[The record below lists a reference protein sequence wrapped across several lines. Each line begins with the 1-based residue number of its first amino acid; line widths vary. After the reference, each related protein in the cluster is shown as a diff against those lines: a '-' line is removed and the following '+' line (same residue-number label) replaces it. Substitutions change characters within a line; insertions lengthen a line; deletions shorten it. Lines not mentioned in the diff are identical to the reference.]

1 MRRNGPRVWRGL
13 AIAAVLVG
21 LAVLTAGGVFYT
33 LRSGWVAGTE
43 RAEGVVVALLPGARG
58 DSPTVEFRPAGADRT
73 VRFTVAW
80 STSPPAYDVGETV
93 PVRYPPADP
102 SDAAIDAHLALWWP
116 GYVLGGMGLLFCALG
131 LAAGVVSRKA
141 ARRQI
146 GRVAPGSRAR

>member
-33 LRSGWVAGTE
+33 LRSGWIAGTE
-43 RAEGVVVALLPGARG
+43 RAEGVVVALLSGARG
-58 DSPTVEFRPAGADRT
+58 YTPTVEFRPAGGDRT

-80 STSPPAYDVGETV
+80 STSPPAYEVGETV

-102 SDAAIDAHLALWWP
+102 SDAVIDAHFALWWP
-116 GYVLGGMGLLFCALG
+116 GYVLGGIGLLYCALG
-131 LAAGVVSRKA
+131 LAAGVVSWKT

-146 GRVAPGSRAR
+146 GRTARSNRA